1 MNEKQINAAI
11 DKINKARAAKRNPLT
26 RVKVSSPSMATGEA
40 PTSRLVKRRKKTER
54 APKGVY
60 ANPSRSRVN
69 WHIFDSA
76 GNLLFHDLSYVTP
89 LAALKRAF
97 PGVHVYSHAVSGRHL
112 FSYAIDK
119 EPRHVFVTTDINFDL
134 RRGNPGRVKVKYDAI
149 AADQMRI
156 MVYEKRGGKFN
167 HIANFDV
174 LSKAKE
180 YAQAYADAHNVSVEI
195 RGNFRASKK

>member
-26 RVKVSSPSMATGEA
+26 RVKVSSPSMATGKA

-60 ANPSRSRVN
+60 ANP
-69 WHIFDSA
+69 
-76 GNLLFHDLSYVTP
+76 G
-89 LAALKRAF
+89 
-97 PGVHVYSHAVSGRHL
+97 
-112 FSYAIDK
+112 
-119 EPRHVFVTTDINFDL
+119 
-134 RRGNPGRVKVKYDAI
+134 KVRTKYDAM

-195 RGNFRASKK
+195 RGNFRVSKK

>member
-1 MNEKQINAAI
+1 MMNEKQINAAI

-26 RVKVSSPSMATGEA
+26 R
-40 PTSRLVKRRKKTER
+40 KKTER

-60 ANPSRSRVN
+60 ANP
-69 WHIFDSA
+69 
-76 GNLLFHDLSYVTP
+76 
-89 LAALKRAF
+89 
-97 PGVHVYSHAVSGRHL
+97 
-112 FSYAIDK
+112 
-119 EPRHVFVTTDINFDL
+119 E
-134 RRGNPGRVKVKYDAI
+134 KVRTKYDSI